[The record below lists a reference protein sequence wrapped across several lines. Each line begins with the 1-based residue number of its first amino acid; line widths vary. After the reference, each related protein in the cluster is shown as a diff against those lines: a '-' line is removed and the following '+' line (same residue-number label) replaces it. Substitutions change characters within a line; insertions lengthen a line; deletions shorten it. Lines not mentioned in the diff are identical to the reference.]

1 MLSARRISSAQD
13 LSKSP
18 MIRPGMHHPHTLD
31 SSGVS
36 SADLDTPCI
45 WEKRVFMDCVGGVRT
60 AEQQFGN
67 NSFELQAIDDHDYD
81 QNLIATLVLKAQNSI
96 EMKEWIFQFH
106 RSLASFMRSII
117 DGVRST
123 STSGPFLDIHHPST
137 MLSSSHSSR
146 HLSSSNLIARDRIGS
161 IPQSSSEKN
170 LHQVYSTSPSLQ
182 QNLSHGHGRTTL
194 KRRMDIKR
202 TSSDCDASLS
212 PTTDTGDNSD
222 YSHHP
227 FAFREPSPNNMIL
240 LSPES
245 LSPPSRFLI
254 PPPVKLDRA
263 ELSELA
269 DILPRI
275 DADTAGRCVT
285 GKYIPPHQ
293 RGSNNAAP
301 SKSKYVPPHHRQ
313 NHPFTPITPP
323 IDTVQLDQLDIV
335 DESATGFIRGGC
347 ADPQLIHGSILDQAY
362 IPKRASRL
370 EKTRAEAHGSYG
382 GSFSSDLSYA
392 KKKSSKLRW
401 EVGAISECGI
411 RESQEDSYV
420 LNNDLLKTFESGPY
434 GSLPQSYWKQEET
447 DHSLG
452 LFAIFDGHCGNQGA
466 RFAVERLG
474 RFIHDE
480 LLLVESN
487 DSHHQQSDA
496 SSLHPSNIESILS
509 EAFVKMDNEFCNL
522 CQLDGR
528 EWESGACAT
537 VAIVAN
543 ENLVVASLG
552 DCRGILCRFVDDAT
566 SYESDNLWCQLDT
579 ELDDIGQFASES
591 NKNEA
596 LHRCFWREVT
606 TVHTPSAEKE
616 SERIKNANGWITTE
630 TEIPIGQLRR
640 MDFQDEDVIDIL
652 KRCLHYP
659 SGNGGTKSSTDSE
672 RSVKECKAAPQRII
686 HISRVCGELAV
697 SRALG
702 DRDFKASFNSMSP
715 STQKSSD
722 DHETTTHTNTTTEE
736 EEWESPLFLPYPD
749 NHNHRFR
756 GDLVTN
762 TPDFHRV
769 QLGTDGVVNEF
780 LLLACDGLW
789 DVMDADDAVRI
800 VRDLLYHRKFTAKK
814 AAARL
819 AELAIHLGSSDNIT
833 VIVVRL
839 ISEN

>member
-1 MLSARRISSAQD
+1 
-13 LSKSP
+13 
-18 MIRPGMHHPHTLD
+18 
-31 SSGVS
+31 
-36 SADLDTPCI
+36 
-45 WEKRVFMDCVGGVRT
+45 
-60 AEQQFGN
+60 
-67 NSFELQAIDDHDYD
+67 
-81 QNLIATLVLKAQNSI
+81 
-96 EMKEWIFQFH
+96 
-106 RSLASFMRSII
+106 
-117 DGVRST
+117 
-123 STSGPFLDIHHPST
+123 
-137 MLSSSHSSR
+137 
-146 HLSSSNLIARDRIGS
+146 
-161 IPQSSSEKN
+161 
-170 LHQVYSTSPSLQ
+170 
-182 QNLSHGHGRTTL
+182 
-194 KRRMDIKR
+194 
-202 TSSDCDASLS
+202 
-212 PTTDTGDNSD
+212 
-222 YSHHP
+222 
-227 FAFREPSPNNMIL
+227 MIL

-269 DILPRI
+269 DILPRV
-275 DADTAGRCVT
+275 DADTAYRPKPVT

-382 GSFSSDLSYA
+382 GSFSSELSYA

-579 ELDDIGQFASES
+579 ELDDI
-591 NKNEA
+591 
-596 LHRCFWREVT
+596 
-606 TVHTPSAEKE
+606 
-616 SERIKNANGWITTE
+616 
-630 TEIPIGQLRR
+630 
-640 MDFQDEDVIDIL
+640 
-652 KRCLHYP
+652 
-659 SGNGGTKSSTDSE
+659 
-672 RSVKECKAAPQRII
+672 
-686 HISRVCGELAV
+686 VCGELAV

-702 DRDFKASFNSMSP
+702 DRDFKASFNSMLP

-722 DHETTTHTNTTTEE
+722 DHETTTTTTTTTE

-749 NHNHRFR
+749 NHSHRFR

-769 QLGTDGVVNEF
+769 QLGTEGVVNEF

-800 VRDLLYHRKFTAKK
+800 VRDLLYHKKFTAKK

-839 ISEN
+839 ISEK